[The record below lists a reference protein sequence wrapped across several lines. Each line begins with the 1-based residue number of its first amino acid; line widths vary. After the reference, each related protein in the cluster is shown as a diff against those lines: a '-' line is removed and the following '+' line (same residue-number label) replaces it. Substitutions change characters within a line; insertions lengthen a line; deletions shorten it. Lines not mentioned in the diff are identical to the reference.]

1 MGMLQLFCHFS
12 LLFCHF
18 SLLVSRFLGPKRNSL
33 PGLPVQIL
41 FRITEFLSRDDITCT
56 SLCNHRLFA
65 LLKSREPPSL
75 RTRRDKL
82 TLLTRLGRDLPN
94 FFACHACH
102 VLHRHD
108 TSTNFLPGPRFNICA
123 RCPRE
128 SLRLYLPFNQLWYS
142 GHSCAYL
149 FHFTHLQLLMM
160 RLYLGPEYGIGTE
173 DISYTEVQVHS
184 LQPATQ
190 VSLISSVDADIC
202 STNPNLIL
210 RVQQIISVDR
220 HKRYLLYRCPRP
232 SLKKIIIPPQMITIC
247 RHETNQEIDTWV
259 NQVVSAH
266 RAGEKAP
273 SVSFACRHCDT
284 EALLEMV
291 EFDNQLALVI
301 TKWIGLGAGLTPEDP
316 QWRNHQEFGVSPMR
330 STEGEYTKSSAKASA
345 RACFERASTES
356 LRSRNMA
363 YLKDQRFKKCMIHD
377 PLSQF
382 GDYDPD
388 TWYLWGNHSRN
399 GRPFTQLSATQF
411 LDALSS
417 L

>member
-1 MGMLQLFCHFS
+1 MPSTMGILHLFFHSSF
-12 LLFCHF
+12 
-18 SLLVSRFLGPKRNSL
+18 LVSRFLGPERNSL
-33 PGLPVQIL
+33 PELPVQVL

-65 LLKSREPPSL
+65 LLKTREPPSL

-82 TLLTRLGRDLPN
+82 ALLTRLGRDLPK
-94 FFACHACH
+94 FFACYACH

-108 TSTNFLPGPRFNICA
+108 TSTDFLPGPRSMILL

-128 SLRLYLPFNQLWYS
+128 SAQLYLPLHQLWYS
-142 GHSCAYL
+142 GYRGAYY

-173 DISYTEVQVHS
+173 DIYYTEVQLHS
-184 LQPATQ
+184 LQPGTQ

-232 SLKKIIIPPQMITIC
+232 SARRSMIPPHSITIC
-247 RHETNQEIDTWV
+247 RHEKNGDIDTWV

-291 EFDNQLALVI
+291 DFENQLALVI

-316 QWRNHQEFGVSPMR
+316 QWRNHKKLGVSPMR
-330 STEGEYTKSSAKASA
+330 STEGEYTKNSTKASA

-363 YLKDQRFKKCMIHD
+363 YLKDQRFKKCMIYNTL
-377 PLSQF
+377 PSF
-382 GDYDPD
+382 GHYNPD
-388 TWYLWGNHSRN
+388 TWYLWGSHSKAA
-399 GRPFTQLSATQF
+399 RPAIH
-411 LDALSS
+411 
-417 L
+417 